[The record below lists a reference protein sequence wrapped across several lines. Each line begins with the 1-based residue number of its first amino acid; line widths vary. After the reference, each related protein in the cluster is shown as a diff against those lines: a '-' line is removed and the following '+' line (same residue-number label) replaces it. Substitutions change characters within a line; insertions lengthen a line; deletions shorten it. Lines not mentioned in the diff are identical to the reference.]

1 MKRFVLAAAIV
12 GIAAFARPTFAEP
25 PHGNVYFAG
34 HHHHSGPY
42 YGPPV
47 VRYYPPRARYYAP
60 VVVAPPVCAPPV
72 AYGAYYP
79 PAPVNTFS
87 VGGRNFGL
95 NFTW

>member
-12 GIAAFARPTFAEP
+12 GIAAFAGPTFAEP
-25 PHGNVYFAG
+25 PHGDVYFAG
-34 HHHHSGPY
+34 HHHHHPAPY
-42 YGPPV
+42 YVQPV
-47 VRYYPPRARYYAP
+47 VRYYPPRVRYYAP
-60 VVVAPPVCAPPV
+60 VVVAPPPVCAPPV

-79 PAPVNTFS
+79 PVNSIS